1 MKKLRMKLT
10 LLMVGLCSWQSA
22 WAQGVEVTVESIA
35 EAGELGI
42 EILKKHDPINEV
54 TSLTVQSGTLN
65 DADWATIRSIPA
77 LTTLDLRGVSNE
89 SMPNHQFNKNN
100 SGCDADNLVTV
111 WLPSNLKTIGEYAFS
126 RQSSL
131 VNVYIPSTLESLGQ
145 YAFNNCSALTSIGLD
160 ALPSAITVI
169 PRNCFDNCQALGS
182 FTIPEGVTSIEQS
195 AFQDCKQFSSTIPST
210 VISFGQAAFRNA
222 AMNNIDVIINEGATI
237 SSNYSNGT
245 FSGTGIRSI
254 SLPSTF
260 YNNPGGVI
268 SSCKNLTD
276 IYLKSPTVLSNPGTG
291 SSWGDFLADV
301 NLTNLT
307 IHVPTHLLE
316 AYKLDSYFKD
326 YSNLIVGGATVG
338 VGEAWTINAPLTL
351 SYSRMPASSNIILN
365 QNNSLQVK
373 GSEAQVFDNV
383 TTYGHTSYSQSWDKY
398 SKKDWSMIIN
408 TCDNVSITGTYKH
421 KIETYGGKW
430 YFFSLPFDFR
440 VGDIVTDNNV
450 KYAIRYYDGAARAAS
465 GTGSS
470 WKDYGENDVV
480 TAGTGF
486 IIQTSST
493 TWVTF
498 TAQANDSRNNVVSN
512 SAFVKALADNDAAT
526 AADKGWNLV
535 GNPWQSYYN
544 IHKVNY
550 SAPISVW
557 TGSTYEAYSIA
568 DDDYAIRPNEAFFV
582 QSPGSSTSITFP
594 IDGRQLTDE
603 IQSQIGARA
612 YTNSRKIF
620 DLQIAYGELT
630 DKTRLVVNPE
640 ASMDYEISCDA
651 SKMMSMDAKVP
662 QIYSFG
668 PDKTQYAINERPE
681 DNCELHLGINI
692 KQDGE
697 YTLKAIRNSFGQV
710 FLKDNETGITTDL
723 EQNDYVFSAKTGTL
737 ESRFVVYFGSIG
749 GNDDATGIN
758 TINSNDDAIEEIFTL
773 DGVRV
778 GNSRENLKKGV
789 YIVRKGQKTQKIII
803 K

>member
-1 MKKLRMKLT
+1 MMLT

-22 WAQGVEVTVESIA
+22 WAQEVAVSVSLLEPGS
-35 EAGELGI
+35 LGY
-42 EILKKHDPINEV
+42 EILKQHNPITEV
-54 TSLTVQSGTLN
+54 TNLTVSGEMNSDDWKKIQDLTSLVSLN
-65 DADWATIRSIPA
+65 LTAAITDEVPNEQFRGKCSN
-77 LTTLDLRGVSNE
+77 LTTVYLPANLKSIGSNAFRNHPAIKDVYFPTTLTTIGADAFRGCSNLE
-89 SMPNHQFNKNN
+89 NIHLNN
-100 SGCDADNLVTV
+100 NT
-111 WLPSNLKTIGEYAFS
+111 LPSGVTTIPDYC
-126 RQSSL
+126 
-131 VNVYIPSTLESLGQ
+131 
-145 YAFNNCSALTSIGLD
+145 FNSCSKLNGFI
-160 ALPSAITVI
+160 
-169 PRNCFDNCQALGS
+169 
-182 FTIPEGVTSIEQS
+182 IPEGVTSIGFS
-195 AFQDCKQFSSTIPST
+195 AFYGCSLFSSTIPST
-210 VISFGQAAFRNA
+210 ISLFDNSSFKKCAMTDVDVVLSEGVDLQGGSFSETQIKSISFPTTCYK
-222 AMNNIDVIINEGATI
+222 I
-237 SSNYSNGT
+237 
-245 FSGTGIRSI
+245 TGHTDGYYPIVDC
-254 SLPSTF
+254 T
-260 YNNPGGVI
+260 
-268 SSCKNLTD
+268 NLKD
-276 IYLKSPTVLSNPGTG
+276 IYIKSPTVLNLSYSQYFLKGCTNP
-291 SSWGDFLADV
+291 
-301 NLTNLT
+301 NLK
-307 IHVPTHLLE
+307 IHVPAHLYE
-316 AYKLDSYFKD
+316 AYLLDSYFKD
-326 YSNLIVGGATVG
+326 FSSKIVGDVTI
-338 VGEAWTINAPLTL
+338 GEGKAWTISAPLTL
-351 SYSRMPASSNIILN
+351 SYNRMPASSNIIMI
-365 QNNSLQVK
+365 NNSSLQIK

-383 TTYGHTSYSQSWDKY
+383 TTYGHTSYSQSNDKY

-544 IHKVNY
+544 IHKMNY
-550 SAPISVW
+550 TAPISVW

-789 YIVRKGQKTQKIII
+789 YIVRKGQQTQKIII